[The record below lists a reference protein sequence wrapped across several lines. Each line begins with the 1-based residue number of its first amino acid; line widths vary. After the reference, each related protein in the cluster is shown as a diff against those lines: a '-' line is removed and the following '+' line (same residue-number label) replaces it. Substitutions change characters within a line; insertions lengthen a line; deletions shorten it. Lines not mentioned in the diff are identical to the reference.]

1 MYKKTWISICVCLVL
16 IFSSVSISFAKVDR
30 SEMALLQGYD
40 AFQNEDWIS
49 ALFFFRKAVSVQDA
63 PEETWY
69 MLILSEMFA
78 EEYASAINDCDLFI
92 SKFPSGKYYPFALYQ
107 KGRALHH
114 LASYDEAVA
123 QLTEFCHLYPDHKMY
138 ASALFWIAESFFNEY
153 NYSAARVLYERIVTD
168 FSRDAKSVEAQARL
182 RTIGQAER
190 EEKLL
195 YLLKVTGEEYI
206 ASKEEYERQIRQ
218 YESEGSIGLYDQLQK
233 RTEEV
238 EQLQSEITDLDS
250 RNIELEKRVQELEGQ
265 NRDLLLS
272 AEEARRVATDVAVAA
287 GKSVRDA
294 QEAEAAAVEAAHQA
308 QLQAEQAQQQMELAQ
323 LQAEQAQQQAE
334 QAILQAELAQ
344 QQAEQIEQ
352 AEEPASQPEEQIEQA
367 EEPASQPETPV
378 EQPVEP
384 ASQPEIPVEPVQ
396 KEEEQIQQ
404 SEEPLL
410 PAEETPV
417 SDVKEVPV
425 EVKPETDV
433 KEDKKYPELD
443 ELKRKAA
450 EIQLFLEQKAVGGR

>member
-16 IFSSVSISFAKVDR
+16 IFSSVSISFAEVDR

-78 EEYASAINDCDLFI
+78 EEYASAIDDCDLFI
-92 SKFPSGKYYPFALYQ
+92 SKFPSGKYYPFAMYQ
-107 KGRALHH
+107 KGRALHRQG
-114 LASYDEAVA
+114 SYDESVA
-123 QLTEFCHLYPDHKMY
+123 QLTEFCHLYPNHKMY

-153 NYSAARVLYERIVTD
+153 NYSAARVLYERIVSD
-168 FSRDAKSVEAQARL
+168 FSRDAKSVDAQARL

-250 RNIELEKRVQELEGQ
+250 KNIELEKRIQELEGQ
-265 NRDLLLS
+265 NRDLQLS

-287 GKSVRDA
+287 GKSVREA
-294 QEAEAAAVEAAHQA
+294 QEA
-308 QLQAEQAQQQMELAQ
+308 AQQAVKES
-323 LQAEQAQQQAE
+323 EQK
-334 QAILQAELAQ
+334 
-344 QQAEQIEQ
+344 
-352 AEEPASQPEEQIEQA
+352 S
-367 EEPASQPETPV
+367 V
-378 EQPVEP
+378 EQVIPQDESKTTLQQDISSSENVETVVIVEENY
-384 ASQPEIPVEPVQ
+384 PEI
-396 KEEEQIQQ
+396 
-404 SEEPLL
+404 
-410 PAEETPV
+410 
-417 SDVKEVPV
+417 
-425 EVKPETDV
+425 
-433 KEDKKYPELD
+433 ED
-443 ELKRKAA
+443 LKRKAA
-450 EIQLFLEQKAVGGR
+450 EIQMFLKEKNSTGGTK